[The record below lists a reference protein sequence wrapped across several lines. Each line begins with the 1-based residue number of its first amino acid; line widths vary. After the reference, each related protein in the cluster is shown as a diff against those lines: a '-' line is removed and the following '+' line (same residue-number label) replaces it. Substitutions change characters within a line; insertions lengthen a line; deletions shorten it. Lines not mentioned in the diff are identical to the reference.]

1 MAETPSTML
10 PLGTKAPDFRLADP
24 SGKWV
29 SSDDFKDSQALLVM
43 FMCNHC
49 PFVQHIRSQFA
60 ELAKDYQARGVA
72 IVGIN
77 ANDVE
82 NHPEDSPEKMAEEI
96 KQIGYTFPYLY
107 DETQAVAKAYHAACT
122 PDPFLFD
129 RNHRLV
135 YRGQFDDSRPG
146 NGKPVTGRDIRA
158 ALDAVLAGRP
168 VPADQKPSVGCN
180 IKWKTGNA
188 PKYFTAS

>member
-10 PLGTKAPDFRLADP
+10 PLGTKAPDFRLRDP
-24 SGKWV
+24 GGSWV
-29 SSDDFKDSQALLVM
+29 SSDDFKEAPALLVI

-49 PFVQHIRSQFA
+49 PFVQHIRAEFA
-60 ELAKDYQARGVA
+60 ELAEEYQRRRVA

-77 ANDVE
+77 SNDVE
-82 NHPEDSPEKMAEEI
+82 NHPEDSPEKMAEEV
-96 KQIGYTFPYLY
+96 KKIGYTFPYLY
-107 DETQAVAKAYHAACT
+107 DETQEVAKAYHAACT
-122 PDPFLFD
+122 PDLFLFD
-129 RNHRLV
+129 RNRSLV

-146 NGKPVTGRDIRA
+146 NNKPVTGRDIRA

-168 VPADQKPSVGCN
+168 VPPDQKASVGCN

>member
-10 PLGTKAPDFRLADP
+10 PLGTKAPDFRLPDP
-24 SGKWV
+24 GGKWV
-29 SSDDFKDSQALLVM
+29 SSDDLKDAKALLVM

-49 PFVQHIRSQFA
+49 PFVQHIRSEFA
-60 ELAKDYQARGVA
+60 RFAKEYQPRGVA

-77 ANDVE
+77 SNDVA
-82 NHPEDSPEKMAEEI
+82 NHPDDSPEKMAEEI
-96 KQIGYTFPYLY
+96 KNIGYTFPYLY
-107 DETQAVAKAYHAACT
+107 DETQEVAKWYHAACT
-122 PDPFLFD
+122 PDLFLFD
-129 RNHRLV
+129 RNRRLV

-146 NGKPVTGRDIRA
+146 NAKPVTGRDIRA

-168 VPADQKPSVGCN
+168 VAADQKASVGCN